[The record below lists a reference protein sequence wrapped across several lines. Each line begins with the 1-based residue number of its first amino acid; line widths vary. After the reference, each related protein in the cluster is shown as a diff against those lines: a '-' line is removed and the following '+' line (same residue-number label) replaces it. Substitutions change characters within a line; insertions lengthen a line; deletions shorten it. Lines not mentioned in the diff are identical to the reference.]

1 MTSWL
6 RKNDPGD
13 SAVAL
18 DMSPFTLYQKFHDC
32 MLLRCF
38 FLQILGLRHDV
49 AIAGS
54 FVIAALLRNQGT
66 CTWRPNDV
74 DIWVRT
80 PIAMSGVIR
89 YFNVMVALPLGIDV
103 HAERCQ
109 RYRPSYESTVDSFDI
124 VEAMVGTSPLSSGV
138 LREEI
143 WNWIWIGWNRV
154 TERLSPG
161 I

>member
-6 RKNDPGD
+6 RKNDPD
-13 SAVAL
+13 DRAVAL

-38 FLQILGLRHDV
+38 FQKILGLRDDV

-54 FVIAALLRNQGT
+54 FVIAAFLRNQGS

-80 PIAMSGVIR
+80 SRAMRCVER
-89 YFNVMVALPLGIDV
+89 YFNVMVALLLGLDV
-103 HAERCQ
+103 DAERCQ
-109 RYRPSYESTVDSFDI
+109 RYRPGYEYAVDSVNI
-124 VEAMVGTSPLSSGV
+124 VESRVGSFHLYS
-138 LREEI
+138 
-143 WNWIWIGWNRV
+143 
-154 TERLSPG
+154 
-161 I
+161 